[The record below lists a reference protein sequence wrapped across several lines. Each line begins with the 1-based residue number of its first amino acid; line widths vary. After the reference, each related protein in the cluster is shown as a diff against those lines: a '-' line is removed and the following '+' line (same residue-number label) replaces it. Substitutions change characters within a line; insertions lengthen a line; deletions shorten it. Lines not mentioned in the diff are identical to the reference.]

1 MTDSEGSR
9 CISRLAG
16 LTREIEAA
24 HGQTIQV
31 SQLAALMVALQL
43 HPVDFE
49 RELLALHTAI
59 GAYDGL
65 VREAEEAA
73 RSSGYPYVAPASVS
87 FQALIAP
94 LAAVKLKEDQSLPAR
109 LRDEPDVTDA
119 PVAGAVNQQ
128 AEGACRLSP
137 RMSHAPFSF
146 MKVQKRHGCLRSSRS
161 MSTAPAT
168 VASVAVAAVQVGVQI
183 AVGPHGSGSMLQNVV
198 QHGGEPFLGA
208 SFSPPAMP
216 SFRVYGPRP
225 SPLFLLS

>member
-65 VREAEEAA
+65 VRTQLRKLPGSAEI
-73 RSSGYPYVAPASVS
+73 PM
-87 FQALIAP
+87 
-94 LAAVKLKEDQSLPAR
+94 
-109 LRDEPDVTDA
+109 
-119 PVAGAVNQQ
+119 
-128 AEGACRLSP
+128 C
-137 RMSHAPFSF
+137 M
-146 MKVQKRHGCLRSSRS
+146 
-161 MSTAPAT
+161 
-168 VASVAVAAVQVGVQI
+168 
-183 AVGPHGSGSMLQNVV
+183 HGSRFGVL
-198 QHGGEPFLGA
+198 
-208 SFSPPAMP
+208 P
-216 SFRVYGPRP
+216 SAA
-225 SPLFLLS
+225 